1 MGGKGDSIP
10 HSQWAN
16 HRCEDCGRIAGQ
28 VSPAGAARNH
38 LATRGPASTDHSA
51 AGSGGVGTAS
61 RTTSRAK
68 FANGCDGRFLAAPSR
83 SHVLPLADARPH
95 ASPPLRLHCLAVTYR
110 VGCRDAPP
118 MALVLVVQAGSIR
131 VDATSSWSF
140 KYCSGPLV
148 LWHGMRVE
156 KKRHRSVYNR
166 SQPGKEWQDKL
177 LYFARMRLKTV
188 AW

>member
-1 MGGKGDSIP
+1 LGGKGDSIP

-68 FANGCDGRFLAAPSR
+68 FANGFDGRFLAAPSR

-110 VGCRDAPP
+110 SGMPRRSSDGSRFGLFRLARFGLTQRPRGRSNTVPDLSSSGTECASRRNVTAP
-118 MALVLVVQAGSIR
+118 SITE
-131 VDATSSWSF
+131 V
-140 KYCSGPLV
+140 
-148 LWHGMRVE
+148 
-156 KKRHRSVYNR
+156 NR
-166 SQPGKEWQDKL
+166 GRNGRISRGTLCFCISPG
-177 LYFARMRLKTV
+177 
-188 AW
+188 